1 MTKPTKPFLD
11 LASTRYSV
19 RKFSGK
25 PIAKET
31 LDLILEAGRVAPTA
45 CNFQP
50 QRILVLESKEVREKV
65 KDCTASHFDAP
76 LTLLICYDKSAS
88 WKRKFDG
95 EDGGPVDASIVTAQM
110 MLQAFELGVG
120 STWVGSF
127 DPKKVRKMFDLP
139 DDYVP
144 VALLPLGYP
153 AVDAT
158 PSAGHANRQPLEKT
172 VFYNEFPNTAAQSK

>member
-1 MTKPTKPFLD
+1 MTFLQ
-11 LASTRYSV
+11 LAQARYSV
-19 RKFSGK
+19 RKFSDK
-25 PIAKET
+25 PIAKEM
-31 LDLILEAGRVAPTA
+31 LDLILEAGRVSPTA

-50 QRILVLESKEVREKV
+50 QRILVLESGEARAKV
-65 KDCTASHFDAP
+65 KECTASHFDAP
-76 LTLLICYDKSAS
+76 LTLLVCYDKSAS

-95 EDGGPVDASIVTAQM
+95 EDGGPIDASIVTTQM

-127 DPKKVRKMFDLP
+127 DPQMIRKVFNLP
-139 DDYVP
+139 KNYVP

-158 PSAGHANRQPLEKT
+158 PSADHANRLPLEKT
-172 VFYNEFPNTAAQSK
+172 VFYDEFPEQSTYTAQRH